1 MGSKRATLFSAA
13 HLVLIPAVAEEN
25 RRVPKCK
32 CKCVTKVSVNWQVC
46 TVLTRFST
54 YYSVRFEL
62 SIYFLGYA
70 SPSGGLD
77 PVSLTGVGQS
87 MASEAA
93 AAAVGGNL
101 SDGNYKQQDL
111 RRTPS
116 TSAIYETLRRSKELR
131 ESLSSRPSSRLSIDN
146 NMLASSGYRDS
157 VRKPSIR

>member
-1 MGSKRATLFSAA
+1 M
-13 HLVLIPAVAEEN
+13 
-25 RRVPKCK
+25 
-32 CKCVTKVSVNWQVC
+32 
-46 TVLTRFST
+46 
-54 YYSVRFEL
+54 
-62 SIYFLGYA
+62 
-70 SPSGGLD
+70 
-77 PVSLTGVGQS
+77 SLTGVGQS

-93 AAAVGGNL
+93 AAAVAGNL

>member
-1 MGSKRATLFSAA
+1 M
-13 HLVLIPAVAEEN
+13 
-25 RRVPKCK
+25 
-32 CKCVTKVSVNWQVC
+32 
-46 TVLTRFST
+46 
-54 YYSVRFEL
+54 
-62 SIYFLGYA
+62 
-70 SPSGGLD
+70 
-77 PVSLTGVGQS
+77 SLTGVGQS

-93 AAAVGGNL
+93 AAAAVAAAVAGNL

-157 VRKPSIR
+157 VRKPAIR